1 MQMKIRELLIA
12 GMLSACV
19 ATVPLAMGQDDQSKM
34 GKMDKTGKMS
44 GMKMSHDEAMEKMG
58 KMSVEDKAA
67 MCDRMAAKDK
77 KGAMKDGH
85 DMSKMSTQEKADMFD
100 KMPMDKQMSLMNG
113 RSSSGKGMT
122 GKKTSMKM

>member
-1 MQMKIRELLIA
+1 MQIKLHELLIA
-12 GMLSACV
+12 GILSACV
-19 ATVPLAMGQDDQSKM
+19 ATVPLAMGQDDHSKM
-34 GKMDKTGKMS
+34 GKTGKMS

-58 KMSVEDKAA
+58 KMTADDKAA

-77 KGAMKDGH
+77 RGAMKDGH
-85 DMSKMSTQEKADMFD
+85 DISKMSTQEKADMFD
-100 KMPMDKQMSLMNG
+100 KMPMDKQMSLMSG